1 MKRFDMVKLR
11 TLTAVIPAETIEE
24 LVNYVRNHNY
34 KNPMNKITQ
43 ANFVNN
49 AILSFLREVKKK

>member
-1 MKRFDMVKLR
+1 MVKLR